1 MKRTYVLTLI
11 AVFLTV
17 GLFTGCDESSNPGT
31 SGGQNPGGV
40 SEVELRFSQSLLNG
54 VDEEQLSMTITAV
67 ARDLYSNGVAGASMQ
82 FGIIAPE
89 SYKGTIATASG
100 DAVTDQNGQITA
112 EYTVVLQ
119 ESADVIIFAES
130 GQVRTEK
137 TLQLLVRNEVGRL
150 TIQLERNI
158 LTVAPDASEPTMVT
172 ATLSDTSGSAI
183 PGVEVAFSTRPA
195 TRGFVDAASATTDNS
210 GRAIVN
216 FRSIA
221 NEYGN
226 CEIIASVGET
236 EAIQVIEIRQVSGPT
251 DVSAHADPDLMRP
264 AEGQNATS
272 IITAVVTDE
281 AGVGVPNTY
290 ILFELV
296 GMNDGAGPIFG
307 SLTNIDTTRTD
318 LNGQISTT
326 FNTRGGVGQQFA
338 KVTVLPTHEDPP
350 PEEGS
355 AGPAN
360 ENIYL
365 KVGDKS
371 FGSDEELSALVLLTV
386 DALEDEPASMDITP
400 SIDFMNLPP
409 DSSGQST
416 IGVIV
421 RDSRRNGIQ
430 GLTIDYSADKGT
442 LSQAT
447 ATDTNGVSTAIFTI
461 LPRIDLPDIEE
472 QTAVTITAS
481 IPGTGWSAS
490 TEITILPT
498 SSDVGSLS
506 IETDRGFIW
515 ADGPGLSM
523 AEITV
528 ILKDADGQSL
538 SGKEIVFTSNFP
550 NSVIQS
556 PVLTDSSG
564 RATSFFDDNR
574 VPSFNSDTGLPDSV
588 VITAKF
594 TPDGLNSFLK
604 VMIREQN
611 PVNRID
617 LFASARQLTA
627 NSGDSSAVRATCFL
641 ADGSPAPAGTRVI
654 FDTDNGSFT
663 DPVSFVAGNAG
674 QAFSYY
680 LAGVIVGTARLTAMY
695 QELQDTVISNVVE
708 IDLISGPPSFVT
720 VSPNPQEL
728 ITSDPASV
736 SVVTATV
743 TDTSGNPVRQ
753 GTYVTFASSLGT
765 ITPSS
770 ITDEFG
776 DATAL
781 LRPGVESGI
790 AEVTVT
796 CQAVVGIATVTFIA
810 GTPNSIALDAD
821 PLNIQVRNGGG
832 VTTST
837 LRATVRDPNGNLIEA
852 PTTVVFE
859 LINEVEP
866 PEGCTIGA
874 DGQIFMSRTSN
885 GVAVATLNSGTRIG
899 GKLIRAYTWRDSL
912 ANPDDIVEV
921 ISSRVSV
928 TSGPPFELDIDVNN
942 EGEDAGGGA
951 WVIEVSARIWDEYRN
966 PVANLIPVVFSI
978 SLQNANIAAGYTGN
992 VGRTGEAVDGLAYSD
1007 LVYNSINTFE
1017 DLEITAVVQTEFGEI
1032 TGSRPHILPLQEGV
1046 LELNVDPA
1054 NWMFEGGRENAEI
1067 RCWVELKDGHGITI
1081 NNGPILFTANRAA
1094 FGWLDLDAQMHMYYP
1109 EAVRKIT
1116 GIRNEL
1122 TDEMPGQATV
1132 FLVAE
1137 EPDIFLDPFTL
1148 EVTVQVNATVEG
1160 YDDVSADPD
1169 FIFFTRHAN

>member
-1 MKRTYVLTLI
+1 MKRTYALTLI
-11 AVFLTV
+11 AVILTV
-17 GLFTGCDESSNPGT
+17 GLFIGCDDSSSPGITDGGT
-31 SGGQNPGGV
+31 SGGV
-40 SEVELRFSQSLLNG
+40 ADVELRFSQTLING
-54 VDEEQLSMTITAV
+54 VDGENISMTITAV

-89 SYKGTIATASG
+89 AFKGTIATSSG
-100 DAVTDQNGQITA
+100 TDTTDQNGQISAT
-112 EYTVVLQ
+112 YTVVLQ

-137 TLQLLVRNEVGRL
+137 TLQLLVRNEVGVL
-150 TIQLERNI
+150 SVQIERSI
-158 LTVAPDASEPTMVT
+158 LTVAPDETKPTMVT
-172 ATLSDTSGSAI
+172 ATLVDEIGTAI

-216 FRSIA
+216 FRTIA
-221 NEYGN
+221 NEYGD
-226 CEIIASVGET
+226 CEVIANVGDS
-236 EAIQVIEIRQVSGPT
+236 EAMEIVQIRQVSGPA
-251 DVSAHADPDLMRP
+251 DIGAHAEPARMRP

-272 IITAVVTDE
+272 VITAVVTDD
-281 AGVGVPNTY
+281 AGVGVPDTY
-290 ILFELV
+290 VLFELV

-307 SLTNIDTTRTD
+307 SLTNIDTSRTNPD
-318 LNGQISTT
+318 GVITTT

-338 KVTVLPTHEDPP
+338 KVTVLPTREDPP
-350 PEEGS
+350 PEDGS
-355 AGPAN
+355 AGPTN
-360 ENIYL
+360 GNITI
-365 KVGDKS
+365 KIGDKS
-371 FGSDEELSALVLLTV
+371 FGMDEELSAIVLLTV
-386 DALEDEPASMDITP
+386 DALEDEPASMDMTP

-409 DSSGQST
+409 DSSGQS
-416 IGVIV
+416 IIYVIV
-421 RDSRRNGIQ
+421 RDSDRNGIQ
-430 GLTIDYSADKGT
+430 GLTIDFSTDKGT
-442 LSQAT
+442 LSQPT
-447 ATDTNGVSTAIFTI
+447 ATDTNGVASATFTI
-461 LPRIDLPDIEE
+461 LPRVDLPDIDEA
-472 QTAVTITAS
+472 TDVTITAE

-490 TEITILPT
+490 TTITILPT

-506 IETDRGFIW
+506 IETDRRFIW

-538 SGKEIVFTSNFP
+538 SGREIIFTSNFA

-574 VPSFNSDTGLPDSV
+574 VPSFNEDTGLPDSV

-611 PVNRID
+611 PVDRID

-641 ADGSPAPAGTRVI
+641 VDGSPAPAGTRVI
-654 FDTDNGSFT
+654 FDTNNGSFT
-663 DPVSFVAGNAG
+663 DPVAFVAGNAG

-680 LAGVIVGTARLTAMY
+680 LAGVIVGTAQLKAMY
-695 QELQDTVISNVVE
+695 QELQDTVISNMIE

-720 VSPNPQEL
+720 VSPSPQEL

-736 SVVTATV
+736 SIVTATV

-776 DATAL
+776 DATSL

-796 CQAVVGIATVTFIA
+796 CQGIVGIATVTFIA

-821 PLNIQVRNGGG
+821 PLNIQVRGGG
-832 VTTST
+832 GITTST
-837 LRATVRDPNGNLIEA
+837 LRATVRDPNGNLIET

-859 LINEVEP
+859 LINEPEP
-866 PEGCTIGA
+866 PQGCTIGA

-885 GVAVATLNSGTRIG
+885 GIAVATLNAGTQIG
-899 GKLIRAYTWRDSL
+899 GKLIKAYTWRDSL
-912 ANPDDIVEV
+912 NNPDDIVEV

-942 EGEDAGGGA
+942 EGEDGGGGA
-951 WVIEVSARIWDEYRN
+951 WIIEVSARVWDEFRN

-978 SLQNANIAAGYTGN
+978 SLQNANIEAGFTGN
-992 VGRTGEAVDGLAYSD
+992 VGRNGDSVDGLAFSD
-1007 LVYNSINTFE
+1007 LVYNSVNTFE
-1017 DLEITAVVQTEFGEI
+1017 ELEITAVVQTEFGEI

-1046 LELNVDPA
+1046 MELNVDPA
-1054 NWMFEGGRENAEI
+1054 NWMFEDGRADAVI
-1067 RCWVELKDGHGITI
+1067 RCWVVLNDGHGIEI
-1081 NNGPILFTANRAA
+1081 NNGPILFTANRAV
-1094 FGWLDLDAQMHMYYP
+1094 FGWLDLDAQMHLYYP
-1109 EAVRKIT
+1109 EAVRKLT
-1116 GIRNEL
+1116 GIRDEL
-1122 TDEMPGQATV
+1122 NDEQPGQATV